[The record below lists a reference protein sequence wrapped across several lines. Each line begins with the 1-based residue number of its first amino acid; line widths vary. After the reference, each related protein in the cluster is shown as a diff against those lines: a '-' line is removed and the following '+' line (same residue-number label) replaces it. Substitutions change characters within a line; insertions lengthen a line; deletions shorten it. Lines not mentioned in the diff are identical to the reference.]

1 MESPYSW
8 NVRYTSALGG
18 FPCQLTVRSETSD
31 VLLEKI
37 GNVEKWLVASGATPA
52 GPETPAA
59 TAAPVV
65 AVSKQEMPPTDRP
78 LGWCVAHDCQM
89 TLHNADNGRSW
100 FSHKVDEGWCRG
112 KKNGNGR

>member
-1 MESPYSW
+1 MESPFSW

-59 TAAPVV
+59 IAAPVV
-65 AVSKQEMPPTDRP
+65 ALSKQAEEHPA
-78 LGWCVAHDCQM
+78 GWCGIHSTQM
-89 TLHNADNGRSW
+89 AIHEKNGTSW
-100 FSHKVDEGWCRG
+100 YSHQVDEGWCRG
-112 KKNGNGR
+112 GKKNGNGNGR

>member
-1 MESPYSW
+1 MESPFSW
-8 NVRYTSALGG
+8 NVRYLSKAL

-52 GPETPAA
+52 GPETPAI
-59 TAAPVV
+59 AAPVV
-65 AVSKQEMPPTDRP
+65 APSTQEPAPTDRP
-78 LGWCVAHDCQM
+78 LGWCTTHDVQM

-112 KKNGNGR
+112 GKKNGNGR